1 MSQAV
6 DLFVLYKLVRAIST
20 PFDETDAYE
29 LGLIDEKGKLLKK
42 PKTREEKEAY
52 DHFDRFVFNIKRILQ
67 RVGLDKRYAT
77 YAGAL
82 LLMREGADKLSQ
94 EDLEKELINEYN
106 YVKSNTR
113 KTFKQL
119 KDEATTTGPAVAGTG
134 DDPVHW
140 GKPKGQRGRPRT
152 VGRSISGTQ
161 FLRRKKRNSA
171 NTVSS
176 SYPRNAGKVE

>member
-6 DLFVLYKLVRAIST
+6 DLFVLYKLIRAIST

-29 LGLIDEKGKLLKK
+29 LGLIDDKGKLLKK
-42 PKTREEKEAY
+42 PRTSEEKDAY
-52 DHFDRFVFNIKRILQ
+52 GPFDRVVFNIKRILQ
-67 RVGLDKRYAT
+67 RVGLDRRYAT

-82 LLMREGADKLSQ
+82 ALMKENAKDMSISELESLVLQ
-94 EDLEKELINEYN
+94 EYA
-106 YVKSNTR
+106 YVQKNSN

-119 KDEATTTGPAVAGTG
+119 KDEVTATGPAIAGTG

-140 GKPKGQRGRPRT
+140 GKPKGQRGRPRAI
-152 VGRSISGTQ
+152 GRSISGTQ

>member
-6 DLFVLYKLVRAIST
+6 DLFVLYKLIRAIST
-20 PFDETDAYE
+20 PFDETDAFE

-42 PKTREEKEAY
+42 PRSKEEKEAY

-67 RVGLDKRYAT
+67 RFNLDKRYAT

-82 LLMREGADKLSQ
+82 LLMREGANQLSPQ
-94 EDLEKELINEYN
+94 ELEKELINEYN
-106 YVKSNTR
+106 DVKKNIP

-140 GKPKGQRGRPRT
+140 GKPKGQRGRPKT

-161 FLRRKKRNSA
+161 YLKRRRKSSA

-176 SYPRNAGKVE
+176 SYPRNYGKVE

>member
-6 DLFVLYKLVRAIST
+6 DLFVLYKLIKAIST
-20 PFDETDAYE
+20 PFDETEAFE
-29 LGLIDEKGKLLKK
+29 LGLIDDKGKLIRK
-42 PKTREEKEAY
+42 PKTSAEKDAY
-52 DHFDRFVFNIKRILQ
+52 DHFDRFVFNIKRILS

-82 LLMREGADKLSQ
+82 LLMREGANELSNQ
-94 EDLEKELINEYN
+94 ELEQALYEEYN
-106 YVKSNTR
+106 YLLENSN
-113 KTFKQL
+113 KTYGEL
-119 KDEATTTGPAVAGTG
+119 KDEMVTTGPAIAGTG

-140 GKPKGQRGRPRT
+140 GKPRGRPKAL
-152 VGRSISGTQ
+152 GKALDGYA
-161 FLRRKKRNSA
+161 FLRRGKKRKTA

>member
-6 DLFVLYKLVRAIST
+6 DLFVLYKLIKAIST
-20 PFDETDAYE
+20 PFDETDAFE
-29 LGLIDEKGKLLKK
+29 LGLIDDNGKLLKK
-42 PKTREEKEAY
+42 PRTREEKDAY
-52 DHFDRFVFNIKRILQ
+52 NPFNRVVFNIKRILQ
-67 RVGLDKRYAT
+67 RVGLDRRYAT

-82 LLMREGADKLSQ
+82 ALMKENAKDMSPSELEELVLQ
-94 EDLEKELINEYN
+94 EYA
-106 YVKSNTR
+106 YVQKNSN

-140 GKPKGQRGRPRT
+140 GKPKGQRGRPKT

-161 FLRRKKRNSA
+161 YLKRRRKSSA

-176 SYPRNAGKVE
+176 SYPRNYGKVE